1 MLHTTITNNNTA
13 EPASSALHSSKMVLQ
28 QNAKLQPNTNHN
40 TVYKVNTS
48 HEHNKNGNIY
58 YNDYLACNNGG
69 CSGDDNNSKLKYV
82 SSSVP
87 RNANDFFGGDN
98 NTSALMSS
106 KKKKNKRK
114 QNNNFFDIE
123 FLPYNH
129 FYIERERKKK
139 ERKNQF
145 EGLIIIKKI
154 SQSNIIEAESLYNN
168 HNMYPRIKLKFDGNK
183 NSNYNSINAKPI
195 SSYRKNK
202 FAFNNNKNN
211 SVVNN
216 SSSNA
221 VGNVNIGNNNISNS
235 INTSKQSVVINHE
248 VIEKKKQRMEKVVK
262 NYYTDEKP
270 LTTCG
275 NMSRSHNN
283 ALVLGLNK
291 EKDKDKENMNNVSVN
306 QKYTYKY
313 KVNSNNNNNNSS
325 TSKVVNNS
333 NELKKSDSHEMLL
346 NKGSMNNNN
355 SSINKKETLKH
366 SASSTSC
373 GYYTRYQN
381 TNTKTFLNNSA
392 NNNNNNTNTTPN
404 NMSILNHKQTSITH
418 CISPKTNPKTQNIF
432 ANTRYSH
439 LHNQPQQKNYT
450 TMTTF
455 KPTTKSLSTTSQ
467 SIQLKQSPPSHTLTS
482 TTTTAQKPITEP
494 PTAIQLRK
502 EIAEKQS
509 INFKDFKSLLYVI
522 VPGNASYLV
531 KNCMCHRINW
541 KETFSLSSSLFNFKW
556 QQISYGIDFCN
567 LSRVSYL
574 RQMVNHFE
582 YHTLISNKA
591 NMFANLFKWC
601 EDRNVSVFK
610 YVPFTIVH
618 KILKEDKDNQNELKQ
633 KKLEEFI
640 NGDMCK
646 YVKDYE
652 HIGVVRS
659 FDATDNYADYFQWLH
674 PSNKQSEADKA
685 EEEANKGSRKDKV
698 KDKKHYDN
706 IIGKHTRIEIPV
718 THWVGKNMWVVKAVN
733 LNRGQCIR
741 IVDSYQKMEKI
752 IKMIQEGVEKD
763 FTVAEIAEVDEDDTY
778 NNDNNNNKK
787 ASTTNNN
794 VNNVNNNTNKNT
806 IDVNEVKKYASNK
819 IIIQKYIESPL
830 LYKGRKCDMRIWALL
845 THKMKVYVFKEGHLK
860 TCSVDYNINSQD
872 AFTHITNY
880 SFQKYSNNFA
890 KFEVGNE
897 VPFHDFQTF
906 INEAY
911 PTKHYSVKDNL
922 MTQVKEII
930 EITMKCAKTQMNI
943 NKRKYS
949 FEIFGYDFMLDSD
962 FNLFLIEINT
972 NPGLEES
979 SPWIKTIVPR
989 MLDDALRLTIDM
1001 LFNTRYDHAFNYKK
1015 EDEVGKDESHRN
1027 EGLTGR
1033 IVGDSTINSTKDDN
1047 NVNEGHKHNDKSSS
1061 EYNDEKYVSPFPVP
1075 GYNDDENLWE
1085 YICDLNDKDEYEL
1098 KLEQLEKEKQ
1108 MKKERD
1114 KAAFYTGIKHLI
1126 HKRKSKKTK

>member
-1 MLHTTITNNNTA
+1 MLHTTTTTKT
-13 EPASSALHSSKMVLQ
+13 PDPSVTALHSSKMYLQ
-28 QNAKLQPNTNHN
+28 QNSKLPFTSSNQNHN
-40 TVYKVNTS
+40 TVYKSNTS
-48 HEHNKNGNIY
+48 HEPNKNGNNY
-58 YNDYLACNNGG
+58 YNDYLTSNND
-69 CSGDDNNSKLKYV
+69 SNNKLKYV

-87 RNANDFFGGDN
+87 KNNGKGGGVVQNDFFGVDD
-98 NTSALMSS
+98 TSAVTSN
-106 KKKKNKRK
+106 KKKKNKKK
-114 QNNNFFDIE
+114 QNNFFDIE

-129 FYIERERKKK
+129 FYAERERKKK
-139 ERKNQF
+139 EKKNQF
-145 EGLIIIKKI
+145 EGLMIIKKI

-168 HNMYPRIKLKFDGNK
+168 ALYPRIKLKLDVK
-183 NSNYNSINAKPI
+183 NNNYNSINAKPI
-195 SSYRKNK
+195 SSYRKNR
-202 FAFNNNKNN
+202 FAFNNNNKNN
-211 SVVNN
+211 SIFNN
-216 SSSNA
+216 SSNGVA
-221 VGNVNIGNNNISNS
+221 NNNNNNS

-248 VIEKKKQRMEKVVK
+248 LIEKKKQRMEKAVK

-291 EKDKDKENMNNVSVN
+291 DKDNMNHVSVN

-313 KVNSNNNNNNSS
+313 KVNNNNNNNNISKGVNSS
-325 TSKVVNNS
+325 
-333 NELKKSDSHEMLL
+333 EMKKSDSHEMLL
-346 NKGSMNNNN
+346 NKSNINNGV
-355 SSINKKETLKH
+355 NKKETLKH

-373 GYYTRYQN
+373 GYYTRYQS
-381 TNTKTFLNNSA
+381 TNNKNFLNNSV
-392 NNNNNNTNTTPN
+392 NTNN
-404 NMSILNHKQTSITH
+404 ISNLNHKQSSIH
-418 CISPKTNPKTQNIF
+418 CISPKTNNKTQNVF

-439 LHNQPQQKNYT
+439 LHQQPQQQQHNPLPHKNYT
-450 TMTTF
+450 TMNSF
-455 KPTTKSLSTTSQ
+455 KPTTKSLPSTSQ
-467 SIQLKQSPPSHTLTS
+467 SVQLKQSPPSHTLTS
-482 TTTTAQKPITEP
+482 TTTQKPITEP

-531 KNCMCHRINW
+531 KNCMSHRINW

-640 NGDMCK
+640 NGDISK

-652 HIGVVRS
+652 HIGIVRS

-674 PSNKQSEADKA
+674 PSNKRSEVDKA
-685 EEEANKGSRKDKV
+685 EEEANKGSRKDKDKD
-698 KDKKHYDN
+698 KDKKQHET
-706 IIGKHTRIEIPV
+706 IGKKTRIEIPV
-718 THWVGKNMWVVKAVN
+718 THWVGKNMWIVKAVN

-741 IVDSYQKMEKI
+741 IVDNYQKMEKI

-763 FTVAEIAEVDEDDTY
+763 FTVAEIAEEDEDDT
-778 NNDNNNNKK
+778 NIMDNKK
-787 ASTTNNN
+787 APNTNTNI
-794 VNNVNNNTNKNT
+794 NTNKNS
-806 IDVNEVKKYASNK
+806 IDVNDVKKYASNK

-830 LYKGRKCDMRIWALL
+830 LYKGRKCDMRIWALI

-880 SFQKYSNNFA
+880 SFQKYSNSFA

-906 INEAY
+906 INETY
-911 PTKHYSVKDNL
+911 PSKHYSIKDNL

-1001 LFNTRYDHAFNYKK
+1001 LFNTRYDHSLNYKK
-1015 EDEVGKDESHRN
+1015 EDEVSKDTSHRN
-1027 EGLTGR
+1027 GGLTGR
-1033 IVGDSTINSTKDDN
+1033 IVGESTINSTKDDKKEDNDN
-1047 NVNEGHKHNDKSSS
+1047 NINNINNEGNKHNNDKSS
-1061 EYNDEKYVSPFPVP
+1061 EHDDEKYISPFPVP

-1098 KLEQLEKEKQ
+1098 KQEQLEKEKQ
-1108 MKKERD
+1108 IKKERER
-1114 KAAFYTGIKHLI
+1114 AAFYTGIKHLI
-1126 HKRKSKKTK
+1126 HKRKNKKTK